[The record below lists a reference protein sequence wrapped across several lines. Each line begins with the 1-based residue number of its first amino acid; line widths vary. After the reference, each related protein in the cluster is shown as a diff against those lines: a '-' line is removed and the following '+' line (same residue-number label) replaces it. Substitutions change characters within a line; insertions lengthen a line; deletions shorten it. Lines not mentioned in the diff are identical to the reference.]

1 MKAHAILLYKS
12 YMTYFTTSLP
22 VYFYGLPDNKIYSI
36 YARFYEIDFNNSGLE
51 FVFAEQ
57 EDFTINYETG
67 QICTREFVKID
78 LSGFKEIVD
87 RPDPRLK
94 ILKVLRNLET
104 YSDAQTILN
113 QLAAAMGKV
122 NKRAKA

>member
-36 YARFYEIDFNNSGLE
+36 YTRFYEINFNNSGLE
-51 FVFAEQ
+51 FVFAEH
-57 EDFTINYETG
+57 EDFSINYETG
-67 QICTREFVKID
+67 EIITREYLKID
-78 LSGFKEIVD
+78 LSDFKESVD
-87 RPDPRLK
+87 RPDPRVK

-104 YSDAQTILN
+104 YSDAQLILN
-113 QLAAAMGKV
+113 EMAAKIGKFI
-122 NKRAKA
+122 KMAKT